1 MLLLFSCIL
10 FNLNKLYFL
19 LINFSYIFKL
29 RIYFIFMKGIVVILD
44 GVADEPCSTLGDKT
58 PLEFAKTEN
67 LDHFSSNGE
76 IDYCFPI
83 AEGVAPQSS
92 SGIIS
97 LFGADFRDF
106 PRGILE
112 ATGAGVSL
120 KEGDL
125 ALRCNFATIDNLQN
139 RKLIDR
145 RVGRTLTVNEVREL
159 ARAVNEKVKLPFP
172 FELIPTIGHRAVL
185 VFRGKFSANISNA
198 DPNYDSGLSVERAL
212 DKVPLSE
219 PYDDNASAKLAAS
232 LVNTFIQKSH
242 VVLANHDVNLKR
254 EKKGL
259 FSANFILC
267 RDAGNKIA
275 SYDKLPGNWI
285 GFGYMP
291 LEIGVARV
299 LGMDVYSFDY
309 PEMKSIDS
317 YDHLKKGVEL
327 AVKKAIELLKFNFS
341 RYDYFY
347 IHFKETDIPGHDN
360 KPREKVKMIE
370 FIDKKFFGFLR
381 AFLSEHSARIL
392 VTSDHTT
399 SCRSKSHT
407 SHPVPVLFY
416 DSLNLK
422 SGVKRFIE
430 REGLKGKRFEG
441 RDLLKKTLFA

>member
-1 MLLLFSCIL
+1 M
-10 FNLNKLYFL
+10 
-19 LINFSYIFKL
+19 
-29 RIYFIFMKGIVVILD
+29 ILD
-44 GVADEPCSTLGDKT
+44 GVADESCSALGEKT
-58 PLEFAKTEN
+58 PLESASTPN
-67 LDHFSSNGE
+67 LDYFSVNGE

-92 SGIIS
+92 SGIVS

-106 PRGILE
+106 PRGVLE
-112 ATGAGVSL
+112 AVGAGVSL

-125 ALRCNFATIDNLQN
+125 VLRCNFATIDNLQN

-145 RVGRTLTVNEVREL
+145 RVGRTLTTDEAREL
-159 ARAVNEKVKLPFP
+159 ARVVNEKVKMPFP

-185 VFRGKFSANISNA
+185 VFKGNFSANISNA
-198 DPNYDSGLSVERAL
+198 DPSYDSGLSIERAS
-212 DKVPLSE
+212 DEVPFSE
-219 PYDDNASAKLAAS
+219 PYDDGASAKLAAN

-242 VVLANHDVNLKR
+242 VVLANHLVNLKR

-259 FSANFILC
+259 FPANFILC

-275 SYDKLPGNWI
+275 SYDKLPGNWL

-317 YDHLKKGVEL
+317 YEHLKKGLQL
-327 AVKKAIELLKFNFS
+327 AVGKAIEMLKINFS

-360 KPREKVKMIE
+360 KPREKVKIIE
-370 FIDKKFFGFLR
+370 FIDKEFFGFLR
-381 AFLSEHSARIL
+381 TFLGEHSARIL
-392 VTSDHTT
+392 VTADHTT
-399 SCRSKSHT
+399 SCRAKAHT
-407 SHPVPVLFY
+407 LNPVPVLFF
-416 DSLNLK
+416 DSSK
-422 SGVKRFIE
+422 SKNGVKRFIE
-430 REGLKGKRFEG
+430 IDGLTGKRFEG
-441 RDLLKKTLFA
+441 RSLLKKTLFA